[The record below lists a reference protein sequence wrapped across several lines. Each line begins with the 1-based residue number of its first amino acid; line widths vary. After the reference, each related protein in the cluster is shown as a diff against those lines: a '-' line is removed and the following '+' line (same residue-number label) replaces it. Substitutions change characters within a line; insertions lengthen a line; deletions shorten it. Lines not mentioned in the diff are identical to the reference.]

1 MLIDSNCAVKTLE
14 SAMKKSSSTSLV
26 VGKKTRIYDPLKD
39 TRRFSDGVRLHEWV
53 GMVLVNGW
61 DDLRCRS
68 YDCDV
73 SQSEF
78 SRSAIPVLARLQ
90 LIVLIDPN
98 DPLPDWLSHRDRKLA
113 NRGGKLPIWMPTA
126 KLIKTKNVW
135 RQVRSELIAG
145 EIFWSITEVPE
156 KKAEQETLH

>member
-1 MLIDSNCAVKTLE
+1 
-14 SAMKKSSSTSLV
+14 MKKSSPTSLV

-61 DDLRCRS
+61 DDLHCRS
-68 YDCDV
+68 YECEV

-145 EIFWSITEVPE
+145 EIFWSITEAPE

>member
-1 MLIDSNCAVKTLE
+1 
-14 SAMKKSSSTSLV
+14 MKKSSSTSLV

-61 DDLRCRS
+61 DDLHCRS
-68 YDCDV
+68 YNCDV

-113 NRGGKLPIWMPTA
+113 NRGGKLPIWMPDCEA
-126 KLIKTKNVW
+126 HKDKKSLAA
-135 RQVRSELIAG
+135 REVRINCRRDFLV
-145 EIFWSITEVPE
+145 ITEAPE